1 MCAAR
6 TGTRQA
12 VEETVMEAIVYE
24 EFGGPEVLDRAQVED
39 VHAGPGQI
47 RVAVRAAGVN
57 PVDYKIRNGWM
68 EAAFPTPLPAV
79 PGSEFAGVVDETGE
93 GVTEFAVGD
102 EVLGRS
108 ATGAYAAYVL
118 ADVGAVASKPEPLGW
133 AEAAAL
139 PVATATAAR
148 VLDELA
154 VSAGETLLVH
164 GASGAV
170 GSAAVQLAA
179 ARGATVVGT
188 ASPANHDYLRV
199 LGAVPVAYGEGLVD
213 RVREAA
219 PQGVDAVFDVAGK
232 GALADSVELRGGTAE
247 RIATIAD
254 PDAAHYGVAF
264 SAGGGSRPDEG
275 RRLAEYAEAAAVGG
289 LRIPVERTFALGEA
303 ARAQELSEAGHVR
316 GKLVLLP
323 GER

>member
-1 MCAAR
+1 MAR

-12 VEETVMEAIVYE
+12 AEETVMEAIVYE
-24 EFGGPEVLDRAQVED
+24 EFGGPEVLRLARVDD

-68 EAAFPTPLPAV
+68 EAAFPTPLPAT
-79 PGSEFAGVVDETGE
+79 PGSEFAGVVDETGG

-108 ATGAYAAYVL
+108 ATGAYAEYVL
-118 ADVGAVASKPEPLGW
+118 ADVGAVARKPEGLGW
-133 AEAAAL
+133 PEAAAL
-139 PVATATAAR
+139 PVATAIAAR

-199 LGAVPVAYGEGLVD
+199 LGAVPVAYGDGLVG

-232 GALADSVELRGGTAE
+232 GVLADSVELRGGTPE
-247 RIATIAD
+247 RISTIAD
-254 PDAAHYGVAF
+254 PDAARHGVAF
-264 SAGGGSRPDEG
+264 SAGGGTSPDEG
-275 RRLAEYAEAAAVGG
+275 RQLGGYARSAAVGG
-289 LRIPVERTFALGEA
+289 LRIPVEQTFPLGAA
-303 ARAQELSEAGHVR
+303 ARAQQLSEAGHVR

-323 GER
+323 GEH

>member
-1 MCAAR
+1 
-6 TGTRQA
+6 
-12 VEETVMEAIVYE
+12 MEAIVYE
-24 EFGGPEVLDRAQVED
+24 EFGGPEVLRLVRTDD

-68 EAAFPTPLPAV
+68 EAAFPTPLPAT

-93 GVTEFAVGD
+93 GVTGFAVGD

-108 ATGAYAAYVL
+108 ATGAYADHAL
-118 ADVGAVASKPEPLGW
+118 ADADAVALKPEELAW
-133 AEAAAL
+133 EEAAAL

-154 VSAGETLLVH
+154 VTEGDTLLVH
-164 GASGAV
+164 GAAGAV
-170 GSAAVQLAA
+170 GSAGVQLAA
-179 ARGATVVGT
+179 SRGATVIGT

-199 LGAVPVAYGEGLVD
+199 LGAIPVEYGDGLVE
-213 RVREAA
+213 RVRAVA
-219 PQGVDAVFDVAGK
+219 PQGVDAVFDAAGK

-247 RIATIAD
+247 RIVTIAD
-254 PDAAHYGVAF
+254 ADAAKYGVAF
-264 SAGGGSRPDEG
+264 SAGGGRHPDEAE
-275 RRLAEYAEAAAVGG
+275 RLAEYAALAAVGE
-289 LRIPVERTFALGEA
+289 LRIPVAQTFALRDA
-303 ARAQELSEAGHVR
+303 ARAHELSEAGHVR

-323 GER
+323 GAH

>member
-1 MCAAR
+1 
-6 TGTRQA
+6 
-12 VEETVMEAIVYE
+12 MEAIVYE
-24 EFGGPEVLDRAQVED
+24 EFGGPEVLRLVRTED

-68 EAAFPTPLPAV
+68 EAAFPTPLPAT

-93 GVTEFAVGD
+93 GVTGFSAGD

-108 ATGAYAAYVL
+108 ATGAYAAHAL
-118 ADVGAVASKPEPLGW
+118 ADADAVALKPEGLGW
-133 AEAAAL
+133 EEAAAL

-154 VSAGETLLVH
+154 VTEGDTLLVH
-164 GASGAV
+164 GAAGAV
-170 GSAAVQLAA
+170 GSAGVQLAA
-179 ARGATVVGT
+179 SRGATVIGT

-199 LGAVPVAYGEGLVD
+199 LGAIPVEYGDGLVE
-213 RVREAA
+213 RVRAVA
-219 PQGVDAVFDVAGK
+219 PQGVDAVFDAAGK

-247 RIATIAD
+247 RIVTIAD
-254 PDAAHYGVAF
+254 ADAAKYGVAF
-264 SAGGGSRPDEG
+264 SAGGGRHPDEAEQ
-275 RRLAEYAEAAAVGG
+275 LAEYAALAAVGE
-289 LRIPVERTFALGEA
+289 LRIPVAQTFALRDA
-303 ARAQELSEAGHVR
+303 ARAHELSEAGHVR

-323 GER
+323 GAH

>member
-1 MCAAR
+1 
-6 TGTRQA
+6 
-12 VEETVMEAIVYE
+12 MEAIVYE
-24 EFGGPEVLDRAQVED
+24 EFGGPGVLHRAQVDD

-68 EAAFPTPLPAV
+68 EAAFPTPLPAT

-108 ATGAYAAYVL
+108 ATGAYAEYVL
-118 ADVGAVASKPEPLGW
+118 ADVGSVAPKPEALGW

-154 VSAGETLLVH
+154 VAEGETLLLH

-170 GSAAVQLAA
+170 GSAAVQLAT
-179 ARGATVVGT
+179 ARGATVIGT

-199 LGAVPVAYGEGLVD
+199 LGAVPVAYGHGLVE

-219 PQGVDAVFDVAGK
+219 PQGVDAVFDAAGK
-232 GALADSVELRGGTAE
+232 GALEDSVELRGGTPD
-247 RIATIAD
+247 RISTIAD
-254 PDAAHYGVAF
+254 PDAARYGVAF
-264 SAGGGSRPDEG
+264 SAGGGESPAEG
-275 RRLAEYAEAAAVGG
+275 RRLAEYADLAAVGG
-289 LRIPVERTFALGEA
+289 LRIPVERTFALREA
-303 ARAQELSEAGHVR
+303 AKAQELSEAGHVR

-323 GER
+323 GEH

>member
-1 MCAAR
+1 
-6 TGTRQA
+6 

-24 EFGGPEVLDRAQVED
+24 EFGGPGVLRRAQVDD

-57 PVDYKIRNGWM
+57 PVDYKIRSGWM
-68 EAAFPTPLPAV
+68 EAAFPTPLPAT

-108 ATGAYAAYVL
+108 ATGAYAEYVL
-118 ADVGAVASKPEPLGW
+118 AGVGAVAPKPEALGW

-154 VSAGETLLVH
+154 VAEGETLLLH

-179 ARGATVVGT
+179 ARGATVIGT

-199 LGAVPVAYGEGLVD
+199 LGAVPVAYGEGLAE

-219 PQGVDAVFDVAGK
+219 PQGVDAVFDAAGR
-232 GALADSVELRGGTAE
+232 GALEDSVELRGGTAD
-247 RIATIAD
+247 RISTIAD
-254 PDAAHYGVAF
+254 PDAARYGVAF
-264 SAGGGSRPDEG
+264 SAGGGDRPDEG
-275 RRLAEYAEAAAVGG
+275 SRLAEYAEMAAVGG
-289 LRIPVERTFALGEA
+289 LRIPVERTFPLREA
-303 ARAQELSEAGHVR
+303 AKAQELSEAGHVR